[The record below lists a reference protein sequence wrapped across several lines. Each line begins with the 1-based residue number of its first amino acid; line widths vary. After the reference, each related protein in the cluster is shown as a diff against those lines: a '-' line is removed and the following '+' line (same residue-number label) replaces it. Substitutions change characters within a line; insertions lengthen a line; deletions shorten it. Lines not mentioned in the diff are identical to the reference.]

1 MLRPYID
8 HAPRAAFA
16 ASIALW
22 VPATART
29 VGPVRPRKF
38 TGASVGRMTTFP
50 GWGRPGGGSGRGA
63 RRSPRQDDRQGR
75 EERVRVLHGGKC
87 YTSPSMRDRV
97 TRFADGAGAA
107 SRCRGPLVL
116 EQLARSH
123 PQRAT
128 QALDRI
134 GSNQAEPPTRPGEP
148 VNGVQA
154 EADRKSTRLNSSHG
168 YISYAV

>member
-38 TGASVGRMTTFP
+38 SWASVRPMTTLP
-50 GWGRPGGGSGRGA
+50 GWGRPRGGSGRGA
-63 RRSPRQDDRQGR
+63 RRSTRQDDRQGR

-107 SRCRGPLVL
+107 SRCRGPRSEEHTSELQSHHDLVCRLLL
-116 EQLARSH
+116 EKKK
-123 PQRAT
+123 T
-128 QALDRI
+128 
-134 GSNQAEPPTRPGEP
+134 
-148 VNGVQA
+148 
-154 EADRKSTRLNSSHG
+154 KKKK
-168 YISYAV
+168 